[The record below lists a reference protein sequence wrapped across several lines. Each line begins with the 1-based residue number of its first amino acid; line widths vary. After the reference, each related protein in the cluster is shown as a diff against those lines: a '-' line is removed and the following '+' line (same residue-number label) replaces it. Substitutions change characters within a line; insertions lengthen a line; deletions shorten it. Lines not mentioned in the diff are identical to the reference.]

1 MSVVAADA
9 DPSTRPA
16 GPPLERVALSSYGS
30 PSWPAYIA
38 HTYGR
43 RYDRS
48 ACRTLLTTRMLLSL
62 MRFSLW
68 LYALASVATA
78 ASVSAALDTRA
89 STSCTLKASGSDDA
103 PAFLAAAF
111 DASCP
116 IVTVPSGTTLSIQS
130 KLNMTGLS
138 NKHIV
143 CVTSSHSSHMSPAHL
158 F

>member
-1 MSVVAADA
+1 MVS
-9 DPSTRPA
+9 
-16 GPPLERVALSSYGS
+16 
-30 PSWPAYIA
+30 
-38 HTYGR
+38 
-43 RYDRS
+43 
-48 ACRTLLTTRMLLSL
+48 M
-62 MRFSLW
+62 W

-78 ASVSAALDTRA
+78 ASVPAALDTRA

-116 IVTVPSGTTLSIQS
+116 TVTVPSGTTLSIQS

-143 CVTSSHSSHMSPAHL
+143 CFTSPPFSRISSFLLTGLTRQDRKSTRLNSSHSGESRMPSSA
-158 F
+158 